1 MNNTTRN
8 LINALQAV
16 LDVTI
21 DQPMPLDREVTQ
33 EQAKARTQA
42 IRAISMAHVE
52 DEVDKLCMSKQTV
65 CEGSI
70 VAE

>member
-21 DQPMPLDREVTQ
+21 DRPMPLDREVTQ

-42 IRAISMAHVE
+42 IRAISMAHAE
-52 DEVDKLCMSKQTV
+52 DEVERTLRRK
-65 CEGSI
+65 
-70 VAE
+70 